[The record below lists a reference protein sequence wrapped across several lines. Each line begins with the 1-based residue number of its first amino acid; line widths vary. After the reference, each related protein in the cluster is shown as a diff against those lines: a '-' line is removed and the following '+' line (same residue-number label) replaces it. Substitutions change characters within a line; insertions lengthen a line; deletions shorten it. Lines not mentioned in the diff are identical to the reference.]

1 MSTSGQTLACLSA
14 SCFAEPGPGEADF
27 ALISEGAAARRL
39 RLQIERIG
47 PHFRTVLVRGE
58 MGTGKELVA
67 RALHGRSGRS
77 PESFVACHSGSLEE
91 LISKGVDAD
100 RSLMR
105 MTGLGTLFVDGVEE
119 LSSVAQRQL
128 LRLLEQRMCPKII
141 VSTCSD
147 LRSMAAIGG
156 FRQDLY
162 HRLAMVEIAVEP
174 LRRRTEE
181 IPRLVIHFVEKFSL
195 LYERHVEA
203 VTPDAMERLCRHGWP
218 GNVRELEN
226 VVRNAVLQCEGD
238 LLAVENLS
246 FLVAPN
252 EAAVDERLAR
262 EAPSRLEDVVRQHV
276 HSVLKD
282 CSGNKVRAAEM
293 LGISRS
299 TLYRML
305 EGCSLAS
312 KPSPVPAVARYTE
325 RRKP

>member
-1 MSTSGQTLACLSA
+1 MIG
-14 SCFAEPGPGEADF
+14 
-27 ALISEGAAARRL
+27 EGATTRRL

-67 RALHGRSGRS
+67 RALHEQSGRS
-77 PESFVACHSGSLEE
+77 PESFVVCHSGSLEE

-105 MTGLGTLFVDGVEE
+105 MAGLGTLFVDGVEE

-128 LRLLEQRMCPKII
+128 LRLLEQRICPKII
-141 VSTCSD
+141 VSTCRD

-181 IPRLVIHFVEKFSL
+181 IPRLVMHFVEKFSS

-203 VTPDAMERLCRHGWP
+203 VTPEAMERLCRHRWP

-238 LLAVENLS
+238 VLAVEDLS
-246 FLVAPN
+246 SLVELCDPADN
-252 EAAVDERLAR
+252 ERLAR
-262 EAPSRLEDVVRQHV
+262 EAPARLEDVVRQHV
-276 HSVLKD
+276 HRVLRE

-305 EGCSLAS
+305 EGCSLQS
-312 KPSPVPAVARYTE
+312 
-325 RRKP
+325 